1 MTFAA
6 LRYRGYR
13 TYLIG
18 QSLNNTGAW
27 MGSVALDWLALRL
40 TDSPAAVGVAMA
52 LQFLPILFLGV
63 HGGALADR
71 YRRRTL
77 LLLTQSVNA
86 TLTVALAVLTI
97 AGAIRIEHVFA
108 FALLTG
114 LVFVVDAPT
123 RQVFATE
130 VVPPE
135 HLRAA
140 VSLNAAVFQAT
151 RLVGPA
157 IAALLI
163 GTAGTG
169 WVFAVQ
175 ALCFTGPTIALLR
188 LPATPVPP
196 RTPREPGALRTAG
209 RYVWRH
215 PPVFWTIL
223 LVGVV
228 GTFGLNFPIVLTALA
243 SDTFG
248 GSASLYGLF
257 NIVLAA
263 GSAAG
268 ALLAGALSSARLPR
282 IVLLGGLFGAVQA
295 LAALAP
301 GLPVFLP
308 LLAALGFVNL
318 AFQALANAS
327 VQLWVDPAVR
337 GRVMGLYMLVF
348 TGGTPLGAPI
358 IGALTDHFGARWGMA
373 VCGLVPAA
381 AAGAIAVLHR
391 RPRPAVR
398 ARRSV
403 PATTWTAP
411 DARGAG
417 GRAAVRGGGGRS
429 ARPVTSIA
437 AGAATA
443 RDG

>member
-1 MTFAA
+1 MIFAA
-6 LRYRGYR
+6 VRNRGYR

-18 QSLNNTGAW
+18 QSLNNTGTW
-27 MGSVALDWLALRL
+27 MGSVTLDWLALRL
-40 TDSPAAVGVAMA
+40 TDRPAAVGIAMA
-52 LQFLPILFLGV
+52 LQFLPILLFGV

-71 YRRRTL
+71 YRKRTL

-86 TLTVALAVLTI
+86 ALTTALAVLTI
-97 AGAIRIEHVFA
+97 AGAVRIQHVFA

-123 RQVFATE
+123 RQVFAAE
-130 VVPPE
+130 VVPPD

-140 VSLNAAVFQAT
+140 VALNAAVFQAT
-151 RLVGPA
+151 RLIGPA
-157 IAALLI
+157 IAAVLI
-163 GTAGTG
+163 ATAGTG
-169 WVFAVQ
+169 WVFALQ
-175 ALCFTGPTIALLR
+175 ALCFTGPTVALLR
-188 LPATPVPP
+188 LAPTPVPP
-196 RTPREPGALRTAG
+196 RAPRERHAFRTAG

-215 PPVFWTIL
+215 PPVFWTIV
-223 LVGVV
+223 LVGVI

-257 NIVLAA
+257 NIVLAV

-268 ALLAGALSSARLPR
+268 ALLAGSLTSTRLHR
-282 IVLLGGLFGAVQA
+282 IILLGGLFGAVQA

-301 GLPVFLP
+301 GLPSFLP

-327 VQLWVDPAVR
+327 VQLWVDPDVR

-381 AAGAIAVLHR
+381 AAGAIAVLHWR
-391 RPRPAVR
+391 ARPAVPGRR
-398 ARRSV
+398 AI
-403 PATTWTAP
+403 
-411 DARGAG
+411 AG
-417 GRAAVRGGGGRS
+417 LRLL
-429 ARPVTSIA
+429 
-437 AGAATA
+437 
-443 RDG
+443 